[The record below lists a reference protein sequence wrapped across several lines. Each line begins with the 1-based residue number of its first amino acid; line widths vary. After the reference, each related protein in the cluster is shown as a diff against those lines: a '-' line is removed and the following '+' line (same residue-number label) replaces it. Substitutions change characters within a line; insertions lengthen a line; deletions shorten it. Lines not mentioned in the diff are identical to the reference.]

1 MISQNQASEE
11 AIDLDGAEAPG
22 YSAHGND
29 IDVKVATGTGG
40 KPTGEFTDS
49 KTYEEWYERLACGD
63 PNDMVFVITAD
74 PRYTGVT
81 GTGKSTLGGGLAK
94 WYFDISDR
102 GWDPEINYT
111 MTSGDIEKMYSE
123 SQTGS
128 CLVYDEAQG
137 TPSDTGLNSKRSMK
151 EDALGAINTVATGR
165 KQRKSLIVIAQ
176 SLKSL
181 NKDLFDYV
189 DAWILIQDDT
199 NYKATRYDLY
209 PEVFDLGS
217 NEIKTPGIEEL
228 KWDPLPPDSEDYAV
242 MERIKDEAS
251 DVSGGEDGE
260 SWSKREMIIRS
271 QALRDAGYTLREVA
285 SDPYIDYKYSWVNE
299 HTSSDPPA
307 ERDGPGGDDIE
318 A

>member
-1 MISQNQASEE
+1 MISQNHSDEPAVF
-11 AIDLDGAEAPG
+11 DDAESPG
-22 YSAHGND
+22 YSDDGDD
-29 IDVKVATGTGG
+29 IDVRVATGTGG
-40 KPTGEFTDS
+40 KPTGEFTS
-49 KTYEEWYERLACGD
+49 SQTYSEWYDRLACGD

-81 GTGKSTLGGGLAK
+81 GTGKSTLGAGLAK

-102 GWDPEINYT
+102 GWDPEIKYT
-111 MTSGDIEKMYSE
+111 MTSSEILTMYADSE
-123 SQTGS
+123 EGS

-151 EDALGAINTVATGR
+151 EDALSAINTVATGR
-165 KQRKSLIVIAQ
+165 KQRKCLIVIAQ

-199 NYKATRYDLY
+199 TYKATRYNLHPD
-209 PEVFDLGS
+209 VFDLKS
-217 NEIKTPGIEEL
+217 DEIKTPGVEEL
-228 KWDPLPPDSEDYAV
+228 KWDPLPKNSDDYAV

-251 DVSGGEDGE
+251 DVSADDAGE

-271 QALRDAGYTLREVA
+271 QALRDAGYSLRDVA
-285 SDPYIDYKYSWVNE
+285 EDPFVDYKYSWVSE
-299 HTSSDPPA
+299 HTIGDAPSD
-307 ERDGPGGDDIE
+307 RDSPGGDE
-318 A
+318 HVA